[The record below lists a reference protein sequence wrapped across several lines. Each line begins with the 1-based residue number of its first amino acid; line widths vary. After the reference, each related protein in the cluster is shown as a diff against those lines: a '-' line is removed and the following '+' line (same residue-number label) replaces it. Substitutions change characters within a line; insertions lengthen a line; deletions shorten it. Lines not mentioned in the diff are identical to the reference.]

1 MPKLPKR
8 WDVCVVGAG
17 LSGGVVAERLAS
29 VLDKSVLVIERRR
42 HIAGNCYDYAEEE
55 TGLRI
60 NLYGPHNFHT
70 NSEDAWKYINKF
82 GRWVHYYH
90 KKLSWSEDLG
100 RFLPMPVNIETI
112 NTLYHE
118 NLMGEDE
125 VKPFLESV
133 SEPCGAQ
140 GCRNSEEQAIAS
152 VGKRMYERFFKGYT
166 QKQWGRDPSELDA
179 SVAGRIPVR
188 TSFDNRYFSD
198 RYQAQP
204 AHGYTKWM
212 ASVLSHANIDLVLGV
227 DYFDVKK
234 ELGDRCGALVF
245 TGPIDLY
252 FASEGLPRLQYRSLN
267 FEKLVIKDI
276 GPGYYQPGTSVNYPG
291 PEVPYTRSTEYKH
304 YGPQRSNHTVVVR
317 ETSNADQEPYY
328 PVPSQRNRE
337 LYA

>member
-1 MPKLPKR
+1 MKAAQVPMFTAPPRLSLAFTLLLWAPSARAAVTLDERHEQVVQRRGGAPRQTASSITPGVAPQSAQTRRRRLLQVSSSPLRHELPQLDDGGLHKAKPAVPKLPKR

-70 NSEDAWKYINKF
+70 NLEDAWKYINKF

-152 VGKRMYERFFKGYT
+152 VGKRMYERFFKG
-166 QKQWGRDPSELDA
+166 
-179 SVAGRIPVR
+179 
-188 TSFDNRYFSD
+188 
-198 RYQAQP
+198 
-204 AHGYTKWM
+204 
-212 ASVLSHANIDLVLGV
+212 
-227 DYFDVKK
+227 
-234 ELGDRCGALVF
+234 
-245 TGPIDLY
+245 
-252 FASEGLPRLQYRSLN
+252 
-267 FEKLVIKDI
+267 
-276 GPGYYQPGTSVNYPG
+276 
-291 PEVPYTRSTEYKH
+291 
-304 YGPQRSNHTVVVR
+304 
-317 ETSNADQEPYY
+317 
-328 PVPSQRNRE
+328 
-337 LYA
+337 